1 MTDLRPHSQP
11 LDTPAAPGATQPWW
25 RDAIFYQVYPR
36 SFGDS
41 TGDGTGDLAGI
52 TARLDHVV
60 GLGADAL
67 WLSPF
72 YPSPQVDAG
81 YDVADYCDVD
91 PMFGTLDDLDA
102 LVAAAHARGLRV
114 TIDLVPNHCSDQ
126 HPWFQAA
133 LAAGRGSRERE
144 LFHFVEGRGE
154 HGELP
159 PTNWRSAFGGPS
171 WTRVTEPDG
180 TPGQW
185 YYHLFAAEQPDFNW
199 GEPAVL
205 AEFERVLRFWLDRGI
220 DGFRIDVSDA
230 LIKDTAWEDT
240 PDGSPTIPKDDASGV
255 HEIYRAFRRVMDSY
269 DGDRMAVIETGAPDD
284 IVALFLRPD
293 EMHLAFNFRFVK
305 AGWDSDAIRRA
316 VDESLAAYGAVG
328 APTTW
333 VTDNHDTTR
342 SVTRYGADVRLEGE
356 YVPGSTAE
364 RPLDAAAL
372 ARGTRRAR
380 AMAVLLLGL
389 PGAAYVYAGQEL
401 GLPEVVDLPA
411 EVLQD
416 PIVARSGGASRGRDG
431 CRVPLPWS
439 GTQAPFGFAPE
450 GTTTWLPQPDGWAS
464 LTAEV
469 QNDDDASMLTLYR
482 ALGALRRAEPA
493 LRGGDVE
500 WVEQTPTRLV
510 LRRAPAPGTG
520 GRELTLVV
528 NLGEEPMALPAGD
541 VLLTTAGPSK
551 GILTDE
557 GMLPGEAAA
566 ILA

>member
-1 MTDLRPHSQP
+1 MTTHS
-11 LDTPAAPGATQPWW
+11 TEPAAAPTQPWW
-25 RDAIFYQVYPR
+25 RDAVFYQVYPR
-36 SFGDS
+36 SFGDT
-41 TGDGTGDLAGI
+41 TGDGVGDLAGI

-60 GLGADAL
+60 ALGADAL

-81 YDVADYCDVD
+81 YDVSDYCDVD
-91 PMFGTLDDLDA
+91 PMFGTLADFDA
-102 LVAAAHARGLRV
+102 LVAAAHERGLRV

-133 LAAGRGSRERE
+133 LAAGPGSPERE
-144 LFHFVEGRGE
+144 LFHFVDGRGE

-159 PTNWRSAFGGPS
+159 PNNWRSAFGGPS

-185 YYHLFAAEQPDFNW
+185 YYHLFAPEQPDFDW
-199 GEPAVL
+199 GRPEVL
-205 AEFERVLRFWLDRGI
+205 AEFERVLRFWLDRGV

-240 PDGSPTIPKDDASGV
+240 PDGNPLIPKDDASGV
-255 HEIYRAFRRVMDSY
+255 HDIYRAFRRVMDSY
-269 DGDRMAVIETGAPDD
+269 DGDRMAVIETGAPDEV
-284 IVALFLRPD
+284 VALFLRPD

-305 AGWDSDAIRRA
+305 AGWDAAAIRAA

-364 RPLDAAAL
+364 RPLDEAAL

-439 GTQAPFGFAPE
+439 GARAPFGFAPE
-450 GTTTWLPQPDGWAS
+450 GTTTWLPQPASWAA
-464 LTAEV
+464 LTA
-469 QNDDDASMLTLYR
+469 QAQADDDASMLTLYR
-482 ALGALRRAEPA
+482 ALGALRRAEAA
-493 LRGGDVE
+493 LRGGEVE
-500 WVEQTPTRLV
+500 WLEQTPSRLV
-510 LRRAPAPGTG
+510 LRRTPAPGAG
-520 GRELTLVV
+520 GRPLTLVL
-528 NLGEEPMALPAGD
+528 NLGEEPAGLPAGD
-541 VLLTTAGPSK
+541 VLLATAPVVG
-551 GILTDE
+551 

-566 ILA
+566 VLA